1 MKIIPKNTKPKN
13 YIWKKITMLDTLIVA
28 IFLFSTIGI
37 LTSNISHKW
46 AIALVIIVIGVIF
59 MIPLNTKRLYQE
71 LVQFFKYLVVNKRK
85 YMGKDIDKIIP
96 FTKIDEEGYIHY
108 PTYYAKVIEIGSK
121 DFALLDDDLQEM
133 DIESFTNALNCIGNN
148 DVVDLVKIDRV
159 LILDEYIENL
169 KNMIDKEK
177 DKKKKYILLSKLSDV
192 SILNDKENPIYIN
205 SHYFVF
211 YNSKKENLDISL
223 STFLENLEDVKIK
236 SKILNQKETAVF
248 LKYTFTREFDERE
261 VKNIDAKDLLNWI
274 KPKKIAFKSS
284 NLYIDDKYS
293 FISAVEDYPI
303 EVGSAFMA
311 SAFNTQGIKTVMHI
325 VGVDQQ
331 KAIKRVDR
339 AINEIK
345 ARTLQGSD
353 KASEELQNETHID
366 TMCELLVSL
375 QNENEKLFDVSVT
388 FSAINY
394 DNLSTKA
401 FRKKIFSTLRN
412 TNLKVNNLLIRQ
424 FEGYLNSNISEKRAL
439 KLYERGINSS
449 SLASCFPFVES
460 KIMDQNGSYLG
471 MNKLGK
477 PVFIDIWKRNEYY
490 NNSNGIVIGSSGSGK
505 SYFLKTLL
513 NHLYAENTKIFI
525 LDPENEYKQ
534 MCINV
539 NGEMIDVGKG
549 DKGRINPFH
558 IYPVISESEDD
569 NEELSS
575 IKTTF
580 NTHLRVLESFFRI
593 ILPNITDEALE
604 ILNNAIIKIYEEKG
618 IGQAIDV
625 TTLKPEDFP
634 IFDDLIIYIKKMFEK
649 EGDLY
654 KRNILSSVLT
664 HISKFGSFGRYSDLW
679 NGKTTLNINTNFT
692 VFNFQSLFAQKN
704 NIVANAQ
711 MLLIFRFLEQQIINQ
726 KTQNEKENINRH
738 SMILV
743 DEAHMF
749 IDSKFPISLDFFYQM
764 TKRIRKYGGSFLPAT
779 QSISDWLST
788 EELRNKTSSIL
799 KNSQYSFVFKLKGQ
813 DVEDLCDLY
822 KSSTPIN
829 TIEMRSIAKA
839 KRGHC
844 FLIASEDLRTEFYID
859 ANDFIKTMFE
869 RIIDEEK
876 LDAFINDE
884 EIDLDKSIKD
894 IKIIKEV
901 ENEEV
906 KSDIDV

>member
-1 MKIIPKNTKPKN
+1 
-13 YIWKKITMLDTLIVA
+13 
-28 IFLFSTIGI
+28 
-37 LTSNISHKW
+37 
-46 AIALVIIVIGVIF
+46 
-59 MIPLNTKRLYQE
+59 
-71 LVQFFKYLVVNKRK
+71 
-85 YMGKDIDKIIP
+85 
-96 FTKIDEEGYIHY
+96 
-108 PTYYAKVIEIGSK
+108 
-121 DFALLDDDLQEM
+121 
-133 DIESFTNALNCIGNN
+133 
-148 DVVDLVKIDRV
+148 
-159 LILDEYIENL
+159 
-169 KNMIDKEK
+169 
-177 DKKKKYILLSKLSDV
+177 
-192 SILNDKENPIYIN
+192 
-205 SHYFVF
+205 
-211 YNSKKENLDISL
+211 
-223 STFLENLEDVKIK
+223 
-236 SKILNQKETAVF
+236 
-248 LKYTFTREFDERE
+248 
-261 VKNIDAKDLLNWI
+261 
-274 KPKKIAFKSS
+274 
-284 NLYIDDKYS
+284 
-293 FISAVEDYPI
+293 
-303 EVGSAFMA
+303 
-311 SAFNTQGIKTVMHI
+311 
-325 VGVDQQ
+325 
-331 KAIKRVDR
+331 
-339 AINEIK
+339 
-345 ARTLQGSD
+345 
-353 KASEELQNETHID
+353 
-366 TMCELLVSL
+366 
-375 QNENEKLFDVSVT
+375 
-388 FSAINY
+388 
-394 DNLSTKA
+394 
-401 FRKKIFSTLRN
+401 
-412 TNLKVNNLLIRQ
+412 
-424 FEGYLNSNISEKRAL
+424 
-439 KLYERGINSS
+439 
-449 SLASCFPFVES
+449 
-460 KIMDQNGSYLG
+460 
-471 MNKLGK
+471 
-477 PVFIDIWKRNEYY
+477 
-490 NNSNGIVIGSSGSGK
+490 
-505 SYFLKTLL
+505 
-513 NHLYAENTKIFI
+513 
-525 LDPENEYKQ
+525 
-534 MCINV
+534 
-539 NGEMIDVGKG
+539 
-549 DKGRINPFH
+549 
-558 IYPVISESEDD
+558 
-569 NEELSS
+569 
-575 IKTTF
+575 
-580 NTHLRVLESFFRI
+580 
-593 ILPNITDEALE
+593 
-604 ILNNAIIKIYEEKG
+604 
-618 IGQAIDV
+618 
-625 TTLKPEDFP
+625 
-634 IFDDLIIYIKKMFEK
+634 MFEK